1 MSIHEFHSQLTQ
13 TDQPDTL
20 IAALGRLTSAG
31 DPAAIERLISPPNE
45 PFTPV
50 WTGGLTA
57 Q

>member
-1 MSIHEFHSQLTQ
+1 MSISEFHSQLTQ
-13 TDQPDTL
+13 ADQPDTL
-20 IAALGRLTSAG
+20 IAALGRLTTAG
-31 DPAAIERLISPPNE
+31 DPEAIERLISPPSE